1 MKIEKEGKKVETDL
15 EKAYREAK
23 TVKEKDTEDSHWLVD
38 SAFGI
43 FQTFTGIKEKN
54 GESNE

>member
-1 MKIEKEGKKVETDL
+1 MNIEKSGKKVETDL

-23 TVKEKDTEDSHWLVD
+23 TVKEDKEEDSHWLVE

-43 FQTFTGIKEKN
+43 FETFSDVREKH
-54 GESNE
+54 GEE